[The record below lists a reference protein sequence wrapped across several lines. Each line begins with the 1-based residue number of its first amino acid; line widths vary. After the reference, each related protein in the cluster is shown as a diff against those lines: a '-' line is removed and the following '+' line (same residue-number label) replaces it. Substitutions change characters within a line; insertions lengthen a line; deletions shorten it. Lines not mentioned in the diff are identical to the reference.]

1 MKSAT
6 IVAAALCALPLAAA
20 AQVTGMPRLFQG
32 MEKGQWKVDILEHS
46 QAKGRQ
52 MPSMTMCTETLMKQ
66 AKEHPPAAN
75 GGERQCKQRMV
86 KDGADEAVMEIAC
99 PERTVTTTM
108 KRESSKSVLADIKS
122 TGKDPMNMKMRYTYV
137 GACREGQGAIG
148 LDKNSEQ
155 CKKIQAS
162 VAKMDP
168 AKDCA
173 SSGAQRAQCEQA
185 MRQQIAQARAMCN

>member
-1 MKSAT
+1 MKSVA
-6 IVAAALCALPLAAA
+6 IVVAAACALPLAAA
-20 AQVTGMPRLFQG
+20 AQVSAMPRMFQG

-46 QAKGRQ
+46 QAKGQ
-52 MPSMTMCTETLMKQ
+52 TMPSMTMCTESLMKQ
-66 AKEHPPAAN
+66 AKERPAAK
-75 GGERQCKQRMV
+75 GEQKCKQRMV

-108 KRESSKSVLADIKS
+108 KRENSKSVLADIKS

-137 GACREGQGAIG
+137 GACREGQAAFG

-155 CKKIQAS
+155 CRKIQAS

-173 SSGAQRAQCEQA
+173 GSGAQRAQCEQM
-185 MRQQIAQARAMCN
+185 MRQQIAQAKAMCN